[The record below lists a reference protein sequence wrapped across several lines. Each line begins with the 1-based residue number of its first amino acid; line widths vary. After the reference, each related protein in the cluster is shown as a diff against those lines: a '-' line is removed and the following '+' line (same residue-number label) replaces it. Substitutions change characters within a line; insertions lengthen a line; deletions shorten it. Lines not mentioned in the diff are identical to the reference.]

1 MAHLAECFLT
11 AISVQKAV
19 EGIKPKVFQVSIGSC
34 NTVEGLDVD
43 FRMSVE
49 ILFDESLNFLGD
61 RVTCFGACWTFYGE
75 LARDSVECERIC
87 RNVKM

>member
-1 MAHLAECFLT
+1 MAQLAECFVT

-43 FRMSVE
+43 LRMSVE
-49 ILFDESLNFLGD
+49 ILFDESLTFSEIESLASA
-61 RVTCFGACWTFYGE
+61 RVGLFM
-75 LARDSVECERIC
+75 RS
-87 RNVKM
+87 